1 MSRVDVT
8 GLWFLMI
15 NIEKHYEVTYIDLL
29 VGCMSLQG
37 SQTKETKELE
47 GYIHCLSP
55 VKGTMNK
62 EAKFFHFNSS
72 YRWK

>member
-29 VGCMSLQG
+29 VGCVVIARVTDQRDQG
-37 SQTKETKELE
+37 VGRLHT
-47 GYIHCLSP
+47 LSF
-55 VKGTMNK
+55 TC
-62 EAKFFHFNSS
+62 
-72 YRWK
+72 